1 LDELTGLLSQSIEAS
16 DSPNEDSI
24 ETGLDTLQK
33 MIDQTPDVSSP
44 LPAEDMD
51 IISNEVRM
59 NPMSTEDQTP
69 REIKDFEKALNSYNQ
84 SQESTS
90 QPLDAWDPN
99 SELMPKIYEE
109 EISLEDIITEGR
121 KHMKNKDYDKALHCF
136 DRVLEYDPQ
145 CLDAWS
151 AKGDLFL
158 QMSREEVSLE
168 KLVIKGKMYM
178 ESREFDLALGCFD
191 RALELDPQCLDAWSA
206 KGIVLIEMEK
216 GKKKRKM
223 IS

>member
-1 LDELTGLLSQSIEAS
+1 MEVIL
-16 DSPNEDSI
+16 
-24 ETGLDTLQK
+24 
-33 MIDQTPDVSSP
+33 
-44 LPAEDMD
+44 
-51 IISNEVRM
+51 NEVSM
-59 NPMSTEDQTP
+59 NLIPTEDQTP
-69 REIKDFEKALNSYNQ
+69 LEIKEFEKALNSYNQ
-84 SQESTS
+84 SHKPTS
-90 QPLDAWDPN
+90 QPLDAWDPK

-109 EISLEDIITEGR
+109 EISLDDIITEGR
-121 KHMKNKDYDKALHCF
+121 KHMKNKNYDKALHCF

-168 KLVIKGKMYM
+168 KLVIKGRMHM
-178 ESREFDLALGCFD
+178 ENKEFDQALGCFD

-216 GKKKRKM
+216 GKRKRKM